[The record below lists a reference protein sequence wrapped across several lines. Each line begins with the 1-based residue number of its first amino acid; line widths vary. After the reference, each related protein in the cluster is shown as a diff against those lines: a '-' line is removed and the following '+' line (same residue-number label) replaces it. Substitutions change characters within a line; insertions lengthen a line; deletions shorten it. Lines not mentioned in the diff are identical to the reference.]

1 MTEPAFVI
9 PLARPLDT
17 DCFEVSTVKL
27 RIRKSSLKARRQHG
41 FRSKPGS
48 YMKKKTKTKNLR
60 LILKSRR
67 KRK

>member
-1 MTEPAFVI
+1 MKV
-9 PLARPLDT
+9 
-17 DCFEVSTVKL
+17 

-60 LILKSRR
+60 LVLLGRR
-67 KRK
+67 KRKKSK